1 MLYFSDGQE
10 SGDLLYLANSSESA
24 MMAADLL
31 TESISPLSDDRDP
44 TWGQH
49 GEQLSEIAK

>member
-10 SGDLLYLANSSESA
+10 SGELLYLANSSESA

-49 GEQLSEIAK
+49 GGQLSEIAK